1 MAIGS
6 TYALPPS
13 PLSVVTLAGKTTNG
27 VGKLVANACGS
38 SKVNVVFVF
47 FFLKCFVVYFPR
59 ILFHL

>member
-6 TYALPPS
+6 TYALPYS

-47 FFLKCFVVYFPR
+47 FCF
-59 ILFHL
+59 